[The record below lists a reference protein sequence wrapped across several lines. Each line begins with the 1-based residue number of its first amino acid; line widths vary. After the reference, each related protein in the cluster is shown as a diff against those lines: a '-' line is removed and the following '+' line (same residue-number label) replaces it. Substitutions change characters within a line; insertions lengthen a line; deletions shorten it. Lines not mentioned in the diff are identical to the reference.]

1 MQKVGQTRDTCARR
15 PLAHDGGK
23 KEGRKVKRSPARLVL
38 LDFLWLAAARSDV
51 CMDSEVITKRLHIS
65 GLTPALT
72 IDDLSRR
79 LGSYG
84 LVKALDGFGKL
95 DGLGQPRKYGY
106 ITLEAK
112 ASQIQ
117 KCAFNHDL
125 FAAETLTCRR
135 QV

>member
-1 MQKVGQTRDTCARR
+1 
-15 PLAHDGGK
+15 
-23 KEGRKVKRSPARLVL
+23 
-38 LDFLWLAAARSDV
+38 
-51 CMDSEVITKRLHIS
+51 MDSEVVTKRLHIS

-84 LVKALDGFGKL
+84 SVKALDGFGKL

-117 KCAFNHDL
+117 KCACNHGV